1 MKKLIRRGKLIPFQ
15 PKFDL
20 KMKLTTFLLIVS
32 LFQIHANGT
41 YGQKTKITLNLE
53 NVRLE
58 NVLNKI
64 ETLTE
69 FKFMYN
75 DKEVDYQKIV
85 SVKANKER
93 VSSILEKLFSNTG
106 IMFEVLEKQIV
117 LKPRTELP
125 LKEVSEETIVPI
137 VNQQLEITGTI
148 VDKDGQPLP
157 GANLLEKGT
166 ANGTQSDFDGNFTLE
181 VADPNATLVISYI
194 GFTTKEI
201 TLNGQTNLTIT
212 LEESATGL
220 SEVVVTALGI
230 KREKKSLGYASQ
242 ELDSDEVTSAREPN
256 LLNGISGKV
265 AGVQITNSPSGLG
278 GSARVSIRGDASLNI
293 NGNSPLFIVDG
304 TPISNEIVGSNGSGT
319 QDVDY
324 GNGAA
329 EINPQDIESI
339 NVLKGPAAAALYG
352 ARAANGAIII
362 TTKKGQSQSGRL
374 GVSFNTGVTIENIL
388 LLPDWQNEYG
398 QGNNQQFE
406 FVDGSGSGI
415 ADGVDESWGPRLDTG
430 LLIPQFDSPRSDGT
444 RGGDIFVSDAPITA
458 TPWVS
463 QPDNTRD
470 FFNTGITLTNSIA
483 ISKSGDMG
491 NMRFSFQNLD
501 QEGTLPNTDL
511 ERNTFSLTGSLN
523 LTDKVTVNANVNYVK
538 TDSGNR
544 PSVSYGTES
553 IMYLFIWYGRQ
564 LNTNNLRD
572 YWQPGLEG
580 TQQFNYNYNY
590 HDNPFFTMFE
600 NTNAQ
605 NKDRIFGNVSI
616 NYDINE
622 NWKLLLRSGRDFYRD
637 FRPRKR
643 AFSTQRF
650 PFGTYQEDNIFF
662 EESNTD
668 FLLSYDKTFNK
679 KWNVNISAGGNQL
692 RQKQDFTKSVA
703 PQLINPGVYSFNNSR
718 QAVQVNTDNFE
729 KRINSLYGFAR
740 FAYDNLLFI
749 DLTGRNDWSSTLPED
764 NNSYFYPSATLSAIA
779 SDMFTMPEWVSFAK
793 LRAAYAEVGN
803 DTDPY
808 RLRSFY
814 RNERPFDG
822 STPILTE
829 SDLIPNAELKP
840 EITSSYEFGLDLRF
854 FKSRMNFDLTYY
866 DSSTRNQII
875 NIDTDIASGYL
886 RQLINAGEVRNYGFE
901 AIANFVPVL
910 TDNFKWNA
918 TFNFSANRSEVK
930 DLGGVNFSLTNRNG
944 AFIQAREGGSISAI
958 YGRGFQRVEDPNS
971 EFFGQKIIN
980 EQGIP
985 IRTDGLVY
993 QGDYAPDFTLGLQ
1006 NTFKY
1011 KNVDLG
1017 FLIDT
1022 RQGGIVVSRTKT
1034 IGSTSGQLVE
1044 TLEGRETGIVAEGVV
1059 EVSPGVYEPNTTNVD
1074 ARTYNNRFYERDNV
1088 EAAKYDASY
1097 TKLREVTLGYTF
1109 PKKIIDRL
1117 PIANARFSI
1126 TGRNL
1131 LLWTD
1136 NPHFDPEVVGVSG
1149 GTLQPG
1155 IENMSY
1161 PSTRLF
1167 TFNLQVDF

>member
-1 MKKLIRRGKLIPFQ
+1 MVFALLASIVATSQ
-15 PKFDL
+15 
-20 KMKLTTFLLIVS
+20 TTFTGSV
-32 LFQIHANGT
+32 FD
-41 YGQKTKITLNLE
+41 E
-53 NVRLE
+53 N
-58 NVLNKI
+58 NV
-64 ETLTE
+64 
-69 FKFMYN
+69 
-75 DKEVDYQKIV
+75 
-85 SVKANKER
+85 
-93 VSSILEKLFSNTG
+93 
-106 IMFEVLEKQIV
+106 
-117 LKPRTELP
+117 
-125 LKEVSEETIVPI
+125 
-137 VNQQLEITGTI
+137 
-148 VDKDGQPLP
+148 PLP
-157 GANLLEKGT
+157 GASVVIKGSST
-166 ANGTQSDFDGNFTLE
+166 GVATDFDGNFEIELPSE
-181 VADPNATLVISYI
+181 SEILVVSYI
-194 GFTTKEI
+194 GYITQEFNTSGQTSGII
-201 TLNGQTNLTIT
+201 TLQPDSQQLD
-212 LEESATGL
+212 
-220 SEVVVTALGI
+220 EVVVTALGI
-230 KREKKSLGYASQ
+230 EREKKSLGYASQ
-242 ELDSDEVTSAREPN
+242 ELDNEEVVNAREPN

-265 AGVQITNSPSGLG
+265 AGLQITNSPSGLG

-329 EINPQDIESI
+329 EINPQDIESM

-362 TTKKGQSQSGRL
+362 TTKKGKSRSGRL
-374 GVSFNTGVTIENIL
+374 GVSFNTGVTVENVMM
-388 LLPDWQNEYG
+388 LPDWQNRYG

-415 ADGVDESWGPRLDTG
+415 ADGVDESWGPPLDTG
-430 LLIPQFDSPRSDGT
+430 LLIPQFDSPRTDGT
-444 RGGDIFVSDAPITA
+444 RGGDIYVSDAPITP

-463 QPDNTRD
+463 APDNTKD
-470 FFNTGITLTNSIA
+470 FFETGMTLTNSIA
-483 ISKSGDMG
+483 ISKSGEMG
-491 NMRFSFQNLD
+491 NMRFSYQNLD

-511 ERNTFSLTGSLN
+511 KRNTFSLTGSLN

-538 TDSGNR
+538 TDSENR

-580 TQQFNYNYNY
+580 RQQFNYNYNY
-590 HDNPFFTMFE
+590 HDNPFFTMYE

-605 NKDRIFGNVSI
+605 DKDRIFGNVSI
-616 NYDINE
+616 NYDISE

-668 FLLSYDKTFNK
+668 FLLSYDKTFNE

-718 QAVQVNTDNFE
+718 QAVQVNTNNFE
-729 KRINSLYGFAR
+729 KRINSIYGFAR
-740 FAYDNLLFI
+740 FAYDGMLFL
-749 DLTGRNDWSSTLPED
+749 DLTGRNDWSSTLPQD

-779 SDMFTMPEWVSFAK
+779 SDIFNMPEWVSFAK
-793 LRAAYAEVGN
+793 VRAAYAEVGN

-814 RNERPFDG
+814 RNETPFDG

-829 SDLIPNAELKP
+829 SALIPNAELKP

-854 FKSRMNFDLTYY
+854 FQSRLNFDLTYY

-875 NIDTDIASGYL
+875 NIDTDISSGYSS
-886 RQLINAGEVRNYGFE
+886 QLINAGEVRNYGFE
-901 AIANFVPVL
+901 AIVNVVPVL
-910 TDNFKWNA
+910 SDNFRWNT
-918 TFNFSANRSEVK
+918 TFNFSANNSEVK
-930 DLGGVNFSLTNRNG
+930 DLGGVNFSLTERNG

-980 EQGIP
+980 QQGIP
-985 IRTDGLVY
+985 IRTDDLVY
-993 QGDYAPDFTLGLQ
+993 QGDYAPDFTLGMQ
-1006 NTFKY
+1006 NTFRY
-1011 KNVDLG
+1011 KNIDLG
-1017 FLIDT
+1017 FLLDT
-1022 RQGGIVVSRTKT
+1022 RQGGIVISRTKT
-1034 IGSTSGQLVE
+1034 IGSTSGQLME
-1044 TLEGRETGIVAEGVV
+1044 TLEGRENGIVAEGVV
-1059 EVSPGVYEPNTTNVD
+1059 NTGTAENPVYSPNTTNVD
-1074 ARTYNNRFYERDNV
+1074 ARTFNNRYYERDNV

-1097 TKLREVTLGYTF
+1097 TKLREVTLGYSL
-1109 PKKIIDRL
+1109 PKKITDNL
-1117 PIANARFSI
+1117 PITNARFSV